1 MKKLLYFGPE
11 GSYTQR
17 AMNIAKDML
26 GLDDYAVEPCAHI
39 NDVILQI
46 DENEQYIGVIPIEN
60 SIEGVVRETVDKL
73 VRTNNYVRIFQEVI
87 IPVSHCLCNSTG
99 DISKVRKI
107 ISHPQ
112 ALAQCNGYITEL
124 RKRLGVN
131 IEVSSVA
138 STSYAAKSLMD
149 LDETYAAISSP
160 ETAQMYGQ
168 RVLETSINDEK
179 DNKTRFICIGRT
191 YPKQTGNDR
200 TSIAFTTLNRPG
212 ALVDVLSVLKEFDLN
227 MSHIDSRPSKKILG
241 EYMFYIDIDGH
252 IEDAK
257 VKTAFEKIKPYITF
271 YRLLGAYPKFKEE
284 VNNV

>member
-17 AMNIAKDML
+17 AMNIAREILKF
-26 GLDDYAVEPCAHI
+26 DDYIVEPCTHI

-46 DENEQYIGVIPIEN
+46 DNNADYIGVIPIEN

-73 VRTNNYVRIFQEVI
+73 VRTNNYVRIFQEI
-87 IPVSHCLCNSTG
+87 ILPVSHCLCNSSG
-99 DISKVRKI
+99 DITKVKKI

-112 ALAQCNGYITEL
+112 ALAQCSGYIADL
-124 RKRLGVN
+124 RKKLNVD

-138 STSYAAKSLMD
+138 STSYAAKALLD

-160 ETAQMYGQ
+160 ETAELYGQ
-168 RVLETSINDEK
+168 KVLARAINDEK

-191 YPKQTGNDR
+191 YPAKTGNDR
-200 TSIAFTTLNRPG
+200 TSLAFTTLNRPG

-227 MSHIDSRPSKKILG
+227 MSHIESRPSKKTLG

-252 IEDAK
+252 IEDEK
-257 VKTAFEKIKPYITF
+257 VKLAFEKIKPHITF
-271 YRLLGAYPKFKEE
+271 YRLLGAYPKFKE
-284 VNNV
+284 VQNV